1 MKDLKESLEE
11 IMVGPFLLIQNG
23 KYVQFFKI
31 DLLQSIAIVLPLKGG
46 FVTKGS
52 KAKKQLS
59 TESEKSKKV
68 RVKEI
73 SRWV

>member
-1 MKDLKESLEE
+1 MKDLEENLEE
-11 IMVGPFLLIQNG
+11 IMIDPFLLIQNG

-31 DLLQSIAIVLPLKGG
+31 DSLYSIAIVLPLKGRCP
-46 FVTKGS
+46 TKRS
-52 KAKKQLS
+52 KTKKQLS

-73 SRWV
+73 SR